1 MNLRAFL
8 SMLALIGGCHE
19 AARCGT
25 CGMRIEP
32 SSNWL
37 AYADSNSGAV
47 PFDTPRCAFI
57 AWHERPARFRGAR
70 FSRVLFARAIGIDR
84 AAVRRGVGDVAVPMG
99 ADLVPVARDKAG
111 KFARDH
117 NGAPPKTT
125 EDLVKEGAP

>member
-1 MNLRAFL
+1 MNVRTFL
-8 SMLALIGGCHE
+8 AMLTLMGGCHQ

-25 CGMRIEP
+25 CGMKIDP
-32 SSNWL
+32 SSYWV
-37 AYADSNSGAV
+37 AYADSDSGAV

-57 AWHERPARFRGAR
+57 AWHERPARFRGVHFREYYSHDLLA
-70 FSRVLFARAIGIDR
+70 STDLLFVAGSD
-84 AAVRRGVGDVAVPMG
+84 VVGPMG

-125 EDLVKEGAP
+125 DDLLQEGAP

>member
-1 MNLRAFL
+1 
-8 SMLALIGGCHE
+8 MLALIGGCHE

-25 CGMRIEP
+25 CGMKIEP

-70 FSRVLFARAIGIDR
+70 FREYYSHELLASTELLF
-84 AAVRRGVGDVAVPMG
+84 VAG
-99 ADLVPVARDKAG
+99 R
-111 KFARDH
+111 
-117 NGAPPKTT
+117 T
-125 EDLVKEGAP
+125 